1 MTGMPREDK
10 EVQFTS
16 YHQPVL
22 MVNRIAIGLQLGF
35 LSDRLL
41 SEIFLSGNYFVKL
54 EITDTDMFWRRCNVQ
69 SFVQQQR

>member
-22 MVNRIAIGLQLGF
+22 MVNHIATFF
-35 LSDRLL
+35 LI
-41 SEIFLSGNYFVKL
+41 EIFLSGSYFVKL
-54 EITDTDMFWRRCNVQ
+54 EITDIDMFWPRCNVR